1 MKQGDDFRET
11 GSGNRFGKQGWRA
24 GSSNALLLLGF
35 GIPFGARIG
44 SVNQGQF
51 WVAAPHDQT
60 QTQCLVNLTFEM
72 SKLGEGLSP
81 RPDFRERGRTQ
92 VGSGFRQFELRCREI
107 MNLSSV
113 FDVFAP
119 QIGALPARVG
129 CFRPRLSCGGEEGM
143 GGTQS
148 KLRSFHHHQ
157 DVYEEFTASI
167 QEIALPRSLGC
178 RA

>member
-1 MKQGDDFRET
+1 VKQGDDFRET

-81 RPDFRERGRTQ
+81 RPDFRERGRAQ
-92 VGSGFRQFELRCREI
+92 VGSGFRQFELR
-107 MNLSSV
+107 
-113 FDVFAP
+113 
-119 QIGALPARVG
+119 
-129 CFRPRLSCGGEEGM
+129 
-143 GGTQS
+143 
-148 KLRSFHHHQ
+148 
-157 DVYEEFTASI
+157 
-167 QEIALPRSLGC
+167 
-178 RA
+178 